1 MNNYSKELFV
11 DRLIQIN
18 RERVLLLQN
27 TNKEREIFYMCSSPT
42 FKPYLRLHG
51 DYTVNIIVKTY
62 GQSKMYVQVCLLLL
76 FEKVYSAFFR
86 VKPAHSRRFT

>member
-18 RERVLLLQN
+18 RERELLFQN
-27 TNKEREIFYMCSSPT
+27 TKKGRYFICFLGPI

-62 GQSKMYVQVCLLLL
+62 SPSNMYVQVRLLFLL
-76 FEKVYSAFFR
+76 FEKIV
-86 VKPAHSRRFT
+86 